1 MTGPAEPRPEDTAAE
16 PGSRLQQYR
25 KRTEEWASALRD
37 SAEQHAPPELLSGLA
52 RTARNL
58 AQYLEGLAESARAK
72 QAEKG
77 AVPQPEEQAPKPTEQ
92 APEPT
97 EQAPEPV
104 EQPPEAT
111 QQGEGRPQD

>member
-1 MTGPAEPRPEDTAAE
+1 MTGTGGEVTGPAEPRPEDAAAE
-16 PGSRLQQYR
+16 GGSRLQQYR

-58 AQYLEGLAESARAK
+58 AQYLEGMAESARAR
-72 QAEKG
+72 QADKG
-77 AVPQPEEQAPKPTEQ
+77 PVPQPEEQP
-92 APEPT
+92 PEPT
-97 EQAPEPV
+97 EQPREPV

-111 QQGEGRPQD
+111 QQGEGAPQD